1 MRLGLGR
8 NADTPTG
15 LRLRRLGIVAGVL
28 TVGPLVAFHALLLLR
43 RFQDQTILEP
53 AIALQWGAAVALLG
67 FLAYLRRQGVSLF
80 RGRAALAFWL
90 LVLLLHLVPG
100 TPSTLLD
107 WEHTDLLLALP
118 ASWIVALALAL
129 TALGALSGEYL
140 PRPSSPTWRRG
151 DRRGPPIPEPGF
163 HPRLYARPPPP
174 ARIG

>member
-1 MRLGLGR
+1 MRLGLGQ
-8 NADTPTG
+8 DIGTPTG
-15 LRLRRLGIVAGVL
+15 LRLRRLGVAAGAF
-28 TVGPLVAFHALLLLR
+28 GIGALVVFHALLLLR
-43 RFQDQTILEP
+43 RFQDQSILEP
-53 AIALQWGAAVALLG
+53 AVALQWSATIALLG
-67 FLAYLRRQGVSLF
+67 FLTYLRRQGVSLF

-118 ASWIVALALAL
+118 ASWIVSLVLTL
-129 TALGALSGEYL
+129 TALASLSGALL
-140 PRPSSPTWRRG
+140 QRQSSPTWRRG